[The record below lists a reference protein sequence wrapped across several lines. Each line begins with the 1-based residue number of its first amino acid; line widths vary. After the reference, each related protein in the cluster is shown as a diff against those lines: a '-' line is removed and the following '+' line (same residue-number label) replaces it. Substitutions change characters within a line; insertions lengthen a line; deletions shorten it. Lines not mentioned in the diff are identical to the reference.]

1 MLACVGVVYTQYTS
15 VSVVHSTFSCD
26 VCYIYSKA
34 DVTKTGN
41 GEWGMG
47 NGEWGMGNGEWGMG
61 NKE

>member
-1 MLACVGVVYTQYTS
+1 MLACVGVVSTRYTS
-15 VSVVHSTFSCD
+15 VSVVHSTLLFSTFSCD

-47 NGEWGMGNGEWGMG
+47 NGEWAIRNE
-61 NKE
+61 K